1 MAVTIGTVNSTLNVT
16 DGGNTLNAAVLE
28 QIVQQ
33 VLARLKDHKVN
44 ETQMQE
50 EQEIGNRA
58 TTPH

>member
-16 DGGNTLNAAVLE
+16 DGGNTLNAAALE

-44 ETQMQE
+44 EIQMQE
-50 EQEIGNRA
+50 EQKIGDRA
-58 TTPH
+58 TRPD

>member
-16 DGGNTLNAAVLE
+16 DGGNALNAAAME

-50 EQEIGNRA
+50 EQEIGDRA
-58 TTPH
+58 TTSG

>member
-1 MAVTIGTVNSTLNVT
+1 MPVTIGTVNSTLNIM
-16 DGGNTLNAAVLE
+16 DGGNTLNAATLE

-50 EQEIGNRA
+50 EQEIGDRA
-58 TTPH
+58 TTSG